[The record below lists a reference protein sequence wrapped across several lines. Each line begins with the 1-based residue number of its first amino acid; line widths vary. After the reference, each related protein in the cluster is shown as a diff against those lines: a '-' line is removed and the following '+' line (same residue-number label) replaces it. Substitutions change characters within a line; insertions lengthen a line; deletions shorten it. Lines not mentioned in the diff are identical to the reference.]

1 MKNEDVSW
9 SGPVGNSEWY
19 GSTRSPIGPTEL
31 NKSQTDGYNFLAN
44 LTAELTFTK
53 WLKFKSTFGYDAKI
67 WFIDNFTPKYN
78 WKPTPTEET
87 SRYKSDNKSF
97 TYLWDN
103 YFLFDH
109 TFAEKHRV
117 GLMAGMSAQWNTTD
131 YLNAQKNVFMFDN
144 VHEMDN
150 GEEMYAIGGNETE
163 WALLSYMARVN
174 YSYEDRYL
182 LTATIRRDGSS
193 RFGKKHRW
201 GTFPS
206 VSVAW
211 RASQEKWFPK
221 NDYINDL

>member
-1 MKNEDVSW
+1 
-9 SGPVGNSEWY
+9 
-19 GSTRSPIGPTEL
+19 
-31 NKSQTDGYNFLAN
+31 
-44 LTAELTFTK
+44 
-53 WLKFKSTFGYDAKI
+53 
-67 WFIDNFTPKYN
+67 
-78 WKPTPTEET
+78 
-87 SRYKSDNKSF
+87 
-97 TYLWDN
+97 
-103 YFLFDH
+103 
-109 TFAEKHRV
+109 
-117 GLMAGMSAQWNTTD
+117 MAGMSAQWNTND

-221 NDYINDL
+221 NDYINDLKVRAGYGVTGSQASVGNYSYLASYILSAFRAAIRQRWFLLLSPTRISIGKRWHKPTSVLMPHCSIHALCSRSMLI

>member
-1 MKNEDVSW
+1 M
-9 SGPVGNSEWY
+9 GQLF
-19 GSTRSPIGPTEL
+19 PIRP
-31 NKSQTDGYNFLAN
+31 
-44 LTAELTFTK
+44 
-53 WLKFKSTFGYDAKI
+53 
-67 WFIDNFTPKYN
+67 
-78 WKPTPTEET
+78 
-87 SRYKSDNKSF
+87 
-97 TYLWDN
+97 
-103 YFLFDH
+103 

-117 GLMAGMSAQWNTTD
+117 GLMAGMSAQWNTND

-206 VSVAW
+206 YLWHGVPLRKSGFQKTTI
-211 RASQEKWFPK
+211 SMT
-221 NDYINDL
+221 